1 MNITFL
7 IGNGFDLACGLRTA
21 YTNFVDY
28 YLMVPSKNLNI
39 ELFKKKIEKDLKTW
53 ADAEYA
59 FGQYTRIYSPERVAN
74 FQECR
79 DDFIMQLVEYLGKQE
94 RRIDG
99 KFIEAAQS
107 DFLNGLV
114 KFDNSLTDDST
125 ETFINLYNNCGIDER
140 TINVITFNYTNV
152 FEKLIKAVSSQDE
165 SEIMSFTPLLNGTRS
180 SDVLGDF
187 IHIHGKRSNP
197 PVIFGV
203 DNESQIAN
211 EELKA
216 MPKFVRSMIKPELNN
231 GLHKNLVR
239 RCLKI
244 LDNSSIICIYGMSIG
259 LTDTFWWNVI
269 VEWLHA
275 DSLHQ
280 LIYYAW
286 LPSCIKDSAGN
297 YLNSLE
303 DCREYLYEKLLLSD
317 DDAILFRDRIHIEVN
332 LDLFGVEK
340 TIKPTI
346 VKQYLIEEMSANERL

>member
-1 MNITFL
+1 MFFSFL
-7 IGNGFDLACGLRTA
+7 IGNGFDLACGLKTS
-21 YTNFVDY
+21 YTEFLEY
-28 YLMVPSKNLNI
+28 YVNEPNKNDNI
-39 ELFKKKIEKDLKTW
+39 KFFKNNIARDISTW

-59 FGQYTRIYSPERVAN
+59 FGQYTKKYSSGEVAI

-79 DDFIMQLVEYLGKQE
+79 DDFITQLVEYLGKQE

-99 KFIEAAQS
+99 MLIEAAQS

-125 ETFINLYNNCGIDER
+125 ETLINLYDNSDFDER
-140 TINVITFNYTNV
+140 IINVITFNYTNV
-152 FEKLIKAVSSQDE
+152 FEKLIEAVNIQDE
-165 SEIMSFTPLLNGTRS
+165 SDIMSFTPLLNGNHST
-180 SDVLGDF
+180 DVLGDF
-187 IHIHGKRSNP
+187 IHIHGKRSKP

-216 MPKFVRSMIKPELNN
+216 MSKFARSMIKPELNN

-244 LDNSSIICIYGMSIG
+244 LDNSTIICIYGMSIG
-259 LTDTFWWNVI
+259 LTDTFWWKVI
-269 VEWLHA
+269 VEWLQA

-297 YLNSLE
+297 YLECVSKFIYSGIMQE
-303 DCREYLYEKLLLSD
+303 VYGCRLDARSPNTCLHVYRSGWQCGETLS
-317 DDAILFRDRIHIEVN
+317 A
-332 LDLFGVEK
+332 
-340 TIKPTI
+340 
-346 VKQYLIEEMSANERL
+346 